1 MFIRV
6 LLFIGTNLAVIALLT
21 FVMRLFGIEPYLT
34 ANGLNL
40 TSLMIFSAILGFSGA
55 FISLLMSKFIAKM
68 SYGVQIINQPRS
80 EQEQFLYSIVS
91 QLSDRLEI
99 KMPEV
104 GIYHSPEPNAFATG
118 ASRNSSLVAVS
129 SGLLDTMT
137 RDEVEGVLG
146 HEMAHVANGDMV
158 TMTLLQGVLNT
169 FVIFFARI
177 AAYAVTNAMRGQN
190 SRDEGEST
198 SSFAY
203 YGIAFVFEI
212 LFGILASMIVMAFS
226 RHREFKAD
234 AHAAQTVGAHKM
246 VAALQ
251 KLMQMQNRAID
262 PRGKALSTMKIS
274 GGQSKLMALFS
285 SHPPLTSRIE
295 ALQNS

>member
-1 MFIRV
+1 
-6 LLFIGTNLAVIALLT
+6 
-21 FVMRLFGIEPYLT
+21 
-34 ANGLNL
+34 
-40 TSLMIFSAILGFSGA
+40 
-55 FISLLMSKFIAKM
+55 
-68 SYGVQIINQPRS
+68 
-80 EQEQFLYSIVS
+80 
-91 QLSDRLEI
+91 
-99 KMPEV
+99 
-104 GIYHSPEPNAFATG
+104 
-118 ASRNSSLVAVS
+118 
-129 SGLLDTMT
+129 
-137 RDEVEGVLG
+137 
-146 HEMAHVANGDMV
+146 MAHVANGDMV